1 MSPWHTTT
9 GWYSWLADKQ
19 PQDIFPYS
27 DHPKAAQEQWTTVI
41 DWVHCFFDYAYHLP
55 SASSELALQILNTE
69 AGNSEF
75 NHTPFG
81 PHQMG
86 DTQQAYRQLFTQFII
101 FLIRI
106 ADSTSNY
113 DLKLPVDVQEALQEF
128 QQLALTPT
136 ASYQASGV
144 QEFIC
149 NILIALW
156 TKTYPPVGRTLF
168 NDPTIRFIMHTQV
181 KPDLSLKDPHQV
193 TGILA
198 KMTYCMRLAFLAY
211 AHQQFDPETPENT
224 LATEVRSLQP
234 WFTVGQESTFHTIR
248 SLQHRASALV
258 MSSQNEPNM
267 AWKDGSDYTVMI
279 FKGGQVSLPN
289 LISCQAALEDRSI
302 HILLHDLLF
311 DHNFSIDISRLR
323 DDMGNSDPDY
333 SLFTDR
339 VNRPVLGPV
348 DRLAQHILDT
358 PALCERFVLAI
369 ENGEVIWNAVN
380 LSIWLSTYTQFN
392 LLCLVQVEM
401 NCGAP
406 GRTTEL
412 TAMPRVNTRTGMLRA
427 LRIIDGH
434 IALMRTYH
442 KMRAAQGRDRVIP
455 HSLNASLGAMMV
467 YKEALCQPFAQLCAS
482 VLFPEDVKVKRL
494 YQDFLFTNYNKPFT
508 GDDLSNAMKSWTNQY
523 IGFPLGVHDWRQ
535 VSTPFRRQHAGLEEM
550 YLQEDLDTPDAAQA
564 GHSHRV
570 DWLRYGVTNLA
581 ATGLPEDYIKPFLA
595 TSKRWH
601 IALKLVPGGEL
612 TSLRHSLHRYFVP
625 PPPRAQPAV
634 AGAVNLEALAELVAV
649 QLQPQ
654 LAAMQQAITAATTAS
669 FTAFQTQLLA
679 QLQQMHGGQ
688 KPHQQSQ
695 QEGMIFYHNID
706 DMYYDPVPPP
716 PIQPQPAPVP
726 SSPPPIPFQSRPP
739 TTATSPAPR
748 NGPALALR
756 LTTAQPK
763 AIGPSSALPAPVS
776 RPAVIPALPP
786 MPIGPMPTENQAL
799 QTLRQVLQKN
809 DAQWRNEGQ
818 KQAVMAA
825 VQWQKDLVVILPTGS
840 GKSAVV
846 ATAARLESNKITAV
860 FLPLRSLLSDWKRR
874 LTLLDYPFEV
884 YNPSRPHL
892 SGQTPIVLVSL
903 DAAGGTSWQQA
914 VTSLRSDVRLNRM
927 VFDEAHLVLTE
938 GSYRGIMNQVK
949 ELRIAHV
956 QFVLLSAT
964 IPPIS
969 ISHLATSFTLATGD
983 NTQVIRTVSNR
994 PELSFKG
1001 PTTYDHLDSET
1012 LDLISLEVRTTL
1024 NIVSKNPVNRVLVF
1038 VQTVANGLVVAERLE
1053 CEFYRGSS
1061 DKSLTNQD
1069 RENIAQR
1076 WYDGTYK
1083 VMVATDAF
1091 GPGND
1096 YPSVRTLHW
1105 F

>member
-1 MSPWHTTT
+1 LYDTAANVFKAYGMLINRRLNSLICLQCKAVVLPQNVKPHLAKLHPGHKVQVNEQLVMDTATAEGILNTWPKLPSKGIPVQYAGLPCKVGVRCVACRTMYSKFKTMQKHARLAHGIIVDPKAPRRYSLMQHFANFPGVKSWFPVYGHSTLPTSSTPSAQYLSDLRKRLDEHSALLAGQVDYRQMSPWHTTT

-427 LRIIDGH
+427 L
-434 IALMRTYH
+434 
-442 KMRAAQGRDRVIP
+442 
-455 HSLNASLGAMMV
+455 
-467 YKEALCQPFAQLCAS
+467 
-482 VLFPEDVKVKRL
+482 
-494 YQDFLFTNYNKPFT
+494 
-508 GDDLSNAMKSWTNQY
+508 
-523 IGFPLGVHDWRQ
+523 
-535 VSTPFRRQHAGLEEM
+535 
-550 YLQEDLDTPDAAQA
+550 
-564 GHSHRV
+564 
-570 DWLRYGVTNLA
+570 
-581 ATGLPEDYIKPFLA
+581 
-595 TSKRWH
+595 
-601 IALKLVPGGEL
+601 
-612 TSLRHSLHRYFVP
+612 
-625 PPPRAQPAV
+625 
-634 AGAVNLEALAELVAV
+634 
-649 QLQPQ
+649 
-654 LAAMQQAITAATTAS
+654 
-669 FTAFQTQLLA
+669 
-679 QLQQMHGGQ
+679 
-688 KPHQQSQ
+688 
-695 QEGMIFYHNID
+695 
-706 DMYYDPVPPP
+706 
-716 PIQPQPAPVP
+716 
-726 SSPPPIPFQSRPP
+726 
-739 TTATSPAPR
+739 
-748 NGPALALR
+748 
-756 LTTAQPK
+756 
-763 AIGPSSALPAPVS
+763 
-776 RPAVIPALPP
+776 
-786 MPIGPMPTENQAL
+786 
-799 QTLRQVLQKN
+799 
-809 DAQWRNEGQ
+809 
-818 KQAVMAA
+818 
-825 VQWQKDLVVILPTGS
+825 
-840 GKSAVV
+840 
-846 ATAARLESNKITAV
+846 
-860 FLPLRSLLSDWKRR
+860 
-874 LTLLDYPFEV
+874 
-884 YNPSRPHL
+884 
-892 SGQTPIVLVSL
+892 
-903 DAAGGTSWQQA
+903 
-914 VTSLRSDVRLNRM
+914 
-927 VFDEAHLVLTE
+927 
-938 GSYRGIMNQVK
+938 
-949 ELRIAHV
+949 
-956 QFVLLSAT
+956 
-964 IPPIS
+964 
-969 ISHLATSFTLATGD
+969 
-983 NTQVIRTVSNR
+983 
-994 PELSFKG
+994 
-1001 PTTYDHLDSET
+1001 
-1012 LDLISLEVRTTL
+1012 
-1024 NIVSKNPVNRVLVF
+1024 
-1038 VQTVANGLVVAERLE
+1038 
-1053 CEFYRGSS
+1053 
-1061 DKSLTNQD
+1061 
-1069 RENIAQR
+1069 
-1076 WYDGTYK
+1076 
-1083 VMVATDAF
+1083 
-1091 GPGND
+1091 
-1096 YPSVRTLHW
+1096 
-1105 F
+1105 